1 MLLLATTT
9 GYQTRMFA
17 EAAARM
23 GVELIYA
30 TDRCDQL
37 EDPWRDGAIPV
48 RFHEEWR
55 SVDALM
61 KVIERDRVDA
71 VLALG
76 DRPTVIA
83 AHVARLLELPS
94 HPPEAATLARD
105 KRLMRERLKSAGL
118 LTPSFFTVPAG
129 ADPLTILE
137 RVTFPAVIKPTIL
150 SGSRGVIRVD
160 DALSFVTAFDR
171 VRRLLS
177 SPDVRELRDPESDV
191 VQVEEY
197 LPGAEY
203 ALEGVVERG
212 VLRPLALF
220 DKPDPLDGPF
230 FEESIYVTPSRVNVG
245 IRRQIADTVA
255 AAVRALGLHH
265 GPVHAE
271 CRVNSRGVFV
281 LEAAARPIGGLCAK
295 ALRLVATESVQSIAS
310 ARSSIGL
317 EEFLLRH
324 ALGEP
329 MTEWTREAEASA
341 VMMIPIARSGVYR
354 RVEGVEAALTVPG
367 VEEILITAKPDQQLL
382 ALPEGSSY
390 LGFIFARAADPAD
403 AERAVRD
410 AHARL
415 QFTIDPLIEV
425 SYS

>member
-1 MLLLATTT
+1 
-9 GYQTRMFA
+9 MFA

-37 EDPWRDGAIPV
+37 DDPWRDGAIPV

-55 SVDALM
+55 SVDVLM
-61 KVIERDRVDA
+61 KVIERRA
-71 VLALG
+71 VNAVIALG

-83 AHVARLLELPS
+83 AQVSRLLGLPS
-94 HPPEAATLARD
+94 HPPEAAMLSRD
-105 KRLMRERLKSAGL
+105 KRLMRERLKQAGL
-118 LTPSFFTVPAG
+118 LTPAFLTVPTA
-129 ADPLTILE
+129 ADPASILE

-171 VRRLLS
+171 VRRLLL
-177 SPDVRELRDPESDV
+177 SPDVREMRDPESDV
-191 VQVEEY
+191 LQVEEY
-197 LPGAEY
+197 LPGAEF
-203 ALEGVVERG
+203 ALEGIVERG
-212 VLRPLALF
+212 VLRTLAIF

-230 FEESIYVTPSRVNVG
+230 FEETIYVTPSRVNVG
-245 IRRQIADTVA
+245 IQRQIEETVA
-255 AAVRALGLHH
+255 AAARAIGLHH

-281 LEAAARPIGGLCAK
+281 LEVAARPIGGLCAK
-295 ALRLVATESVQSIAS
+295 ALRFEAAEGAT
-310 ARSSIGL
+310 IGL

-324 ALGEP
+324 ALGDP
-329 MTEWTREAEASA
+329 MTEWSREARASA
-341 VMMIPIARSGVYR
+341 VMMMPIARSGVYR
-354 RVEGVEAALTVPG
+354 RVEGSEAAMTVPG
-367 VEEILITAKPDQQLL
+367 VEEIVITAKPDQQLL

-403 AERAVRD
+403 AEHAVRE
-410 AHARL
+410 AHGRL
-415 QFTIDPLIEV
+415 TFTIDPLLIV
-425 SYS
+425 SP